1 MSRPRNLYTLQQ
13 IDSQINQH
21 RSRLRDIESTLAD
34 NTDIEQADEKAK
46 KAQNSLD
53 EARKALH
60 NAERK
65 VRDQRLKIEQT
76 EASLYSGR
84 VRNPKEL
91 QDMQNE
97 AAALK
102 RFLNVLEDRQLDAML
117 FVDEI
122 RVPYNVAVDTL
133 TAVQVQSEQL
143 KTKLIA
149 EKAAIGK
156 SVQKLETKRQIA
168 LSPIADED
176 MQIYKRLRKQRAGVA
191 VAAVNDR
198 ACAACGATL
207 AAALFQAAR
216 SPSKITYCYTCG
228 RILYSA

>member
-1 MSRPRNLYTLQQ
+1 MSRPRNLYNLQQ
-13 IDSQINQH
+13 IDSQLDQH
-21 RSRLRDIESTLAD
+21 RSRLRAIEITLAD
-34 NTDIEQADEKAK
+34 NTAIERAGK
-46 KAQNSLD
+46 KVTNAQNALD
-53 EARKALH
+53 ETRKSLH

-76 EASLYSGR
+76 EAILYSGK

-97 AAALK
+97 AAALR
-102 RFLNVLEDRQLDAML
+102 RFLSVLEDRQLEAML

-122 RVPYNVAVDTL
+122 KAPYNAALDTL
-133 TAVQVQSEQL
+133 TKMRAKSEQL
-143 KTKLIA
+143 QTKLIA
-149 EKAAIGK
+149 ERATIEKNIR
-156 SVQKLETKRQIA
+156 QLETKRQAA
-168 LSPIADED
+168 LSSIADED
-176 MQIYKRLRKQRAGVA
+176 IQVYKQLRKQRAGVA

-216 SPSKITYCYTCG
+216 SPSKITHCDSCG
-228 RILYSA
+228 RILYST